1 LRMSQRADKL
11 FDDAQELPDEERAI
25 LALQLLDSV
34 GEPEPAIERAWRDE
48 VRQRVADV
56 EAGRATLTPWD
67 EARQR
72 IFARK

>member
-1 LRMSQRADKL
+1 MSQRADKL
-11 FDDAQELPDEERAI
+11 FEDAQALPDEERAI

-34 GEPEPAIERAWRDE
+34 GEGEPEIERAWRDE
-48 VRQRVADV
+48 VRRRLADID
-56 EAGRATLTPWD
+56 AGGAKLTPWD